1 MCKNMLFILA
11 AVFMWPNESLAITSI
26 FSSSVSNA
34 VTNSWYDLSFSVF
47 SVEHLV

>member
-11 AVFMWPNESLAITSI
+11 AVFMWPNENLAITSI
-26 FSSSVSNA
+26 FSSSVPNA
-34 VTNSWYDLSFSVF
+34 VTNSWYDLGFSVF

>member
-11 AVFMWPNESLAITSI
+11 AVFMWPNESLAVTSI
-26 FSSSVSNA
+26 FSSSVSNY
-34 VTNSWYDLSFSVF
+34 VTNSWYDLSFSMF